1 MAYEQFTEGLQ
12 AIEREI
18 INQLGE
24 AGGEIAT
31 SDFRW
36 YGGKEPFP
44 PPRAIE
50 LKIITLGRTVTTTFS
65 REEVEG
71 SWDRLA
77 RSNVRVKVHDLVEEL
92 TKP

>member
-18 INQLGE
+18 ITQVGE
-24 AGGEIAT
+24 AGGEIGT
-31 SDFRW
+31 SNFRW

-44 PPRAIE
+44 PPHAIE

-65 REEVEG
+65 RAEVED
-71 SWDRLA
+71 SWHRLDRST
-77 RSNVRVKVHDLVEEL
+77 RVHDLVEKL